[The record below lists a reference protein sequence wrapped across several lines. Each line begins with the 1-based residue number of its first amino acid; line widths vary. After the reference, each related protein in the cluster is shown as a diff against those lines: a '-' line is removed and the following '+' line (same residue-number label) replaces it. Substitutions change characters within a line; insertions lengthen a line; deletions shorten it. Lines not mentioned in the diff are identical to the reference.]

1 MRSGKKIC
9 GWGEDSIVFWSI
21 LARLFQ
27 LTGGL
32 AIILFPHVS
41 TLAQITPDTTL
52 GAESSVITPN
62 INIKGATADQIDGGA
77 IRNSNLFH
85 SFREFNIKDGQR
97 VYFSNPTG
105 INNILGRVTGNNLSN
120 ILGTLGV
127 NGNANLFLI
136 NPNGIVFGQ
145 NASLDLGGSFIGST
159 ANAIKFSDSTEFSAI
174 ASQDKP
180 LLTVT
185 APLGLQFGDNLG
197 SIQVQGNGQGQRFT
211 SELVEPIDALRVQ
224 PNQTLALVG
233 GNLALEGGTIKTA
246 GGRIELGSVAG
257 SGVVSLTPIDTGFA
271 LGYADVPTF
280 GDIRFSG
287 GAVID
292 ASGAGG
298 GDIQVQGRRVT
309 LQDGSQI
316 EASTLGA
323 ESGGTLNVKA
333 SESIELIGATPDGE
347 SFSGL
352 NAFVYPEATGV
363 GGNVAVATDQLI
375 VRDGG
380 EITTATF
387 GEGQGGNISVE
398 TKQLIVQDGAQ
409 VQAATLGGG
418 DAGNLTVSAQQ
429 SIELIGRTPDNQ
441 FPSGL
446 FTSVERGAM
455 GNGGSLSIATGRLI
469 VRDGAQI
476 TAGTFGQGDAGNL
489 TVLASEFMEVVGA
502 SADGQS
508 PSIVF
513 TSVAPGGTGNGGNL
527 SIATGRLIVQ
537 DGAQVVAGTFGPG
550 YAGSLTVS
558 ASESVELIGTSVD
571 GQIGSGLFS
580 SSEEGATGNGGN
592 LSVETGRLIV
602 RDSAEIRTGT
612 FGKGRA
618 GDLKVET
625 GQLIVRDGGQIQ
637 AATFGEGDAGNLTVS
652 ASDSV
657 EVLGTSADGR
667 FLSGLFTSVQRG
679 ATGNGGNLSI
689 ATGQLIV
696 RDTGQ
701 IQSATFGEGNAGSLT
716 VLAKESVEVVGT
728 SADGKFSSALF
739 TSVSPGAIGDGGN
752 LNVETGRLIVR
763 DSAQITAGTFGKGAA
778 GNLTISARSVNLD
791 NQASITTTAT
801 SGDGGN
807 ITLQL
812 QDLLLLRRYSQIS
825 ATAGTTQQ
833 DGNGGNITINAPKG
847 FIVAP
852 PNENSDIT
860 ANAFQGSGGKVN
872 INAAGIFGLK
882 PLSRQQLEQSL
893 QTTDPTKLNPN
904 QLPTSDI
911 TAISQTN
918 PFLNGEVNLNT
929 PDTDPSRG
937 IEELPIDI
945 VDVSGLINQ
954 NLCVASQ
961 ASEFIITGKGGLPA
975 SPYQIFNADTTWEDW
990 LISSQPPT
998 KTIPTTNNSSPQK
1011 GKASPTIIEAQGW
1024 VKDVNGDVI
1033 FTAKPAIVTPQG
1045 TWLHPQ
1051 DCRMLRGDS

>member
-32 AIILFPHVS
+32 AIIVFPHVS
-41 TLAQITPDTTL
+41 NLAQITPDTTL

-333 SESIELIGATPDGE
+333 SELIELIGTTRDGE

-352 NAFVYPEATGV
+352 GALVYPGTAGA
-363 GGNVAVATDQLI
+363 GGNITVATEQLI
-375 VRDGG
+375 VRDGAQIG
-380 EITTATF
+380 SGTFGKGGAGNLSVSARESVQVFGTSADGQFLSILSTSVNEGATGNGGNLTVETRRLIVRDGAQIQATTF
-387 GEGQGGNISVE
+387 GEGNAGNLSVSARELVEVFGTSADGQFLSILSTSTNEGATGNGGNLTVE
-398 TKQLIVQDGAQ
+398 TRRLIVRDGAQ
-409 VQAATLGGG
+409 IGSGTFSKG
-418 DAGNLTVSAQQ
+418 DAGNLSVSATE
-429 SIELIGRTPDNQ
+429 SIELIGTTPDYQ
-441 FPSGL
+441 VVSGL
-446 FTSVERGAM
+446 FTSVDSGVGDG
-455 GNGGSLSIATGRLI
+455 GNLIVETGRLI

-476 TAGTFGQGDAGNL
+476 QATTFGEGNAGNL
-489 TVLASEFMEVVGA
+489 TVLA
-502 SADGQS
+502 
-508 PSIVF
+508 
-513 TSVAPGGTGNGGNL
+513 
-527 SIATGRLIVQ
+527 R
-537 DGAQVVAGTFGPG
+537 
-550 YAGSLTVS
+550 
-558 ASESVELIGTSVD
+558 ESVELIGTSSEA
-571 GQIGSGLFS
+571 QSQSGLFS
-580 SSEEGATGNGGN
+580 SVDSGVGYGGN
-592 LSVETGRLIV
+592 LTVETGRLIV
-602 RDSAEIRTGT
+602 RDGAQIFAGT
-612 FGKGRA
+612 LGA
-618 GDLKVET
+618 
-625 GQLIVRDGGQIQ
+625 
-637 AATFGEGDAGNLTVS
+637 GDAGSLIVS
-652 ASDSV
+652 ARESV
-657 EVLGTSADGR
+657 EVIGDS
-667 FLSGLFTSVQRG
+667 SGLFTSSGEG
-679 ATGNGGNLSI
+679 AT
-689 ATGQLIV
+689 
-696 RDTGQ
+696 
-701 IQSATFGEGNAGSLT
+701 
-716 VLAKESVEVVGT
+716 
-728 SADGKFSSALF
+728 
-739 TSVSPGAIGDGGN
+739 GDGGN
-752 LNVETGRLIVR
+752 LTVETGRLIVR
-763 DSAQITAGTFGKGAA
+763 DGSQIGSGTLGEGDAGTLRVSARESVELIGDTSGLFTSVNPGAIGDGSNLTVETDRLIIRDNGEIFAGTFDKGDA
-778 GNLTISARSVNLD
+778 GSLIVSARSVDLD
-791 NQASITTTAT
+791 NQAGITTLARK
-801 SGDGGN
+801 GNGGN
-807 ITLQL
+807 ITMQL
-812 QDLLLLRRYSQIS
+812 QDFLLLRRNSQIS
-825 ATAGTTQQ
+825 STAGTAQQ
-833 DGNGGNITINAPKG
+833 DGNGGNITINVPKG

-882 PLSRQQLEQSL
+882 PLSRQEVERLL
-893 QTTDPTKLNPN
+893 QTTDPTKLKPN
-904 QLPTSDI
+904 ELPTSDI

-918 PFLNGEVNLNT
+918 PSLNGEVNLNT